1 MNAINTNTSSYMD
14 TMKKDYESS
23 AQVQTSS
30 SKLNVTQKK
39 NAEMEIVTR
48 DGDRVTLSFASR
60 DASGYQTYNQKGITG
75 DGTAWSTSGQ
85 SEYSEFGLNIGISID
100 GSLDKE
106 EFRDIMKAAKN
117 LEKAMD
123 KLVAGDTDEAVAT
136 LIDAAGGKTI
146 SSLEST
152 VSFMRSVE
160 IEDRYQ
166 SMTLPEPDAGET
178 APETAEFLPEA
189 NEKNRGKSA
198 VEKAVDEVKEA
209 LSRARESVNKNLDSF
224 ENLFD
229 RMFDKAEKNA
239 FRNSGIQDFL
249 KDIRKNLLEGLMNGQ
264 NTEKDMDV

>member
-178 APETAEFLPEA
+178 AESLPEA
-189 NEKNRGKSA
+189 NEKNMGKSA